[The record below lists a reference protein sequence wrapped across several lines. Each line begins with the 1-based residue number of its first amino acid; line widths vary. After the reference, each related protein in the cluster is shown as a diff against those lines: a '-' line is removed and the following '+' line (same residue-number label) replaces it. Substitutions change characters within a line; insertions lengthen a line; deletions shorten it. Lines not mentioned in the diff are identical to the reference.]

1 MTEYQFLEPFTF
13 TKKNVTLRNRVVI
26 PPMTERMA
34 FEDGTVTSD
43 ELAYYAQR
51 ANGAGLFITAV
62 ANVNAVGKGFEG
74 ELSVADD
81 RFIPGLRR
89 LAATIKAG
97 GAKAILQIFSAG
109 RMTNSA
115 ILRGQQPV
123 SASAVAAPRPGYETP
138 RALTNEEILQTITDF
153 GEATRR
159 AIEAGFDGVELHG
172 ANTYLIQQFFSPH
185 SNRRE
190 DEWGGDVNARM
201 RFPLAV
207 IKVAQSVI
215 EQYATRPFLLG
226 YRLSPEEIEEPGIT
240 MDDTLALVD
249 QLKET
254 PLDYLHVS
262 QSDVWRTSYRDK
274 TSTAIINDEIKTH
287 LAGKMPMI
295 VVGNL
300 AKPADVN
307 RAAADYDLVAL
318 GHEVLYEP
326 RWVEKVRSGDE
337 DTIRYAFSRSE
348 LADLNIAPTFL
359 DMIRIVSGK
368 KGIPFT
374 NK

>member
-1 MTEYQFLEPFTF
+1 MADYQFLEPFTF
-13 TKKNVTLRNRVVI
+13 TKKQVTLRNRVVI

-81 RFIPGLRR
+81 RFIPGLRK
-89 LAATIKAG
+89 LAATIKTG

-138 RALTNEEILQTITDF
+138 RALTSEEILQTITDF

-185 SNRRE
+185 SNRRQ
-190 DEWGGDVNARM
+190 DEWGGDLSARM

-215 EQYATRPFLLG
+215 DQYAPRPFLLG

-240 MDDTLALVD
+240 MADTLALVD

-274 TSTAIINDEIKTH
+274 TSTAIINDQIKAH
-287 LAGKMPMI
+287 LDGSMPMI
-295 VVGNL
+295 VVGGL
-300 AKPADVN
+300 AKPTDVN
-307 RAAADYDLVAL
+307 RAATDYDLVAL
-318 GHEVLYEP
+318 GHESLYEP
-326 RWVEKVRSGDE
+326 RWVEKVMSGDE

-348 LADLNIAPTFL
+348 LPDLNIAPTFL
-359 DMIRIVSGK
+359 EMIRIVSGK